1 MDGWLTYVKVGLR
14 WFYNLLSV
22 CTRRRLI
29 VNTLLAIKNLLL
41 EEFKV
46 LAENFDCQTIQVYRL
61 TASFIDPMCL
71 FLDFLVFEDHILL
84 DLEHFVA
91 ETLNCHQFI
100 IWLRLLNL
108 EEYLKDLMVLVLHIN
123 KSQFL
128 LFILANEA
136 DKLTALFNLVQT
148 LDKLVGEVLNPFDV
162 FVLDL
167 H

>member
-1 MDGWLTYVKVGLR
+1 MDR
-14 WFYNLLSV
+14 
-22 CTRRRLI
+22 
-29 VNTLLAIKNLLL
+29 
-41 EEFKV
+41 
-46 LAENFDCQTIQVYRL
+46 
-61 TASFIDPMCL
+61 
-71 FLDFLVFEDHILL
+71 
-84 DLEHFVA
+84 EHFVA